1 MRVQANMA
9 DLTFLVWLKVKKTDR
24 CASSAFH
31 KVARGCRKAALEPQ
45 ARKSYGSGVAL
56 WACLEVSVPRKM
68 LADRDPA
75 CLMLISTA

>member
-31 KVARGCRKAALEPQ
+31 KYEELLAASGAEVRFTHRIDRSTLFVNGIIQ
-45 ARKSYGSGVAL
+45 YGIVIVWYS
-56 WACLEVSVPRKM
+56 KH
-68 LADRDPA
+68 DN
-75 CLMLISTA
+75 LIK